1 MSKTEE
7 EILFIPYT
15 HIKEAPKINVISMAK
30 LMQAYNFWLKIP
42 KDKFQIIQK
51 ISGLTDTGCFMLDEL
66 QSLCEPRKAIGMHQA
81 VDSIPST
88 INAANYAGCNALE
101 KCLELD
107 HSKAG
112 SIYIEQMMQFYR
124 GQGSEIYCR
133 DNYVCPTEEEY
144 RKMCIRKKGSNYQI
158 TVQLMQLFSSS
169 TCDFTKLTDI
179 LAQFFQIYEDYVLL
193 CTKEQVWGGN
203 CFEEGTFSFPIIHA
217 IRSHPGDNQI
227 VNVLK
232 QKPKGNQMKLY
243 ITTLLEKFGSF
254 EYTKQEILR
263 LRDEI
268 EEEMGKFDENPYMI
282 QLIESS
288 LLQPFVHIARIP
300 GKKVRS
306 KLCQALNNWMHIPEE
321 KLRQIEDVL
330 EMLHNASLLLDD
342 IQDDSILRRS
352 VPTAHSIYGVSRT
365 VNSANYAA
373 FVTFEKVLD
382 IGDPKGIQITI
393 EKCLDLYRGQGME
406 LYWRDNFICPTLDE
420 YKLMCIRKTG
430 GLFLLAIQLIQLFS
444 DVKDDFTKF
453 GESVGLFFQIRDD
466 YMNLCSKE
474 YTISKTFCDD
484 LTEGKFSFPVI
495 HAIQTHPEDKRVINI
510 LKQKT
515 RDVAVKKQCLSILKK
530 FGSLD
535 YTKEVLLK
543 LKEEI
548 IHEVSLLPENP
559 MIIHLLDH
567 VLKLD

>member
-1 MSKTEE
+1 MVGLNNRSK
-7 EILFIPYT
+7 YYSK
-15 HIKEAPKINVISMAK
+15 HNDEAE
-30 LMQAYNFWLKIP
+30 
-42 KDKFQIIQK
+42 
-51 ISGLTDTGCFMLDEL
+51 DE
-66 QSLCEPRKAIGMHQA
+66 
-81 VDSIPST
+81 
-88 INAANYAGCNALE
+88 
-101 KCLELD
+101 
-107 HSKAG
+107 
-112 SIYIEQMMQFYR
+112 
-124 GQGSEIYCR
+124 
-133 DNYVCPTEEEY
+133 
-144 RKMCIRKKGSNYQI
+144 
-158 TVQLMQLFSSS
+158 
-169 TCDFTKLTDI
+169 
-179 LAQFFQIYEDYVLL
+179 
-193 CTKEQVWGGN
+193 
-203 CFEEGTFSFPIIHA
+203 
-217 IRSHPGDNQI
+217 
-227 VNVLK
+227 
-232 QKPKGNQMKLY
+232 
-243 ITTLLEKFGSF
+243 
-254 EYTKQEILR
+254 
-263 LRDEI
+263 
-268 EEEMGKFDENPYMI
+268 
-282 QLIESS
+282 S

-495 HAIQTHPEDKRVINI
+495 HAIQTYPEDKRVINI

>member
-1 MSKTEE
+1 MQTSKMSKTEE

-30 LMQAYNFWLKIP
+30 LMQAYNFWLRIP
-42 KDKFQIIQK
+42 KDKFQIIK
-51 ISGLTDTGCFMLDEL
+51 EISELTDTGCFMLDEL

-81 VDSIPST
+81 VDSIAST

-124 GQGSEIYCR
+124 GLGSEIYWR

-158 TVQLMQLFSSS
+158 AVQLMQLFSTN

-179 LAQFFQIYEDYVLL
+179 LAQFFQIYEDYIHL

-217 IRSHPGDNQI
+217 IRSHPGDNHI

-243 ITTLLEKFGSF
+243 VTTLLENFGSF

-282 QLIESS
+282 QLTESVIS
-288 LLQPFVHIARIP
+288 QLV
-300 GKKVRS
+300 
-306 KLCQALNNWMHIPEE
+306 
-321 KLRQIEDVL
+321 
-330 EMLHNASLLLDD
+330 
-342 IQDDSILRRS
+342 
-352 VPTAHSIYGVSRT
+352 
-365 VNSANYAA
+365 
-373 FVTFEKVLD
+373 KVL
-382 IGDPKGIQITI
+382 
-393 EKCLDLYRGQGME
+393 
-406 LYWRDNFICPTLDE
+406 
-420 YKLMCIRKTG
+420 
-430 GLFLLAIQLIQLFS
+430 
-444 DVKDDFTKF
+444 
-453 GESVGLFFQIRDD
+453 
-466 YMNLCSKE
+466 
-474 YTISKTFCDD
+474 
-484 LTEGKFSFPVI
+484 
-495 HAIQTHPEDKRVINI
+495 
-510 LKQKT
+510 
-515 RDVAVKKQCLSILKK
+515 
-530 FGSLD
+530 
-535 YTKEVLLK
+535 
-543 LKEEI
+543 
-548 IHEVSLLPENP
+548 
-559 MIIHLLDH
+559 
-567 VLKLD
+567 